1 MDFREFVKYIDSE
14 INLFL
19 IIFAWKCI
27 IFFSSFFRCK
37 NCGATDHRHW
47 ECQEQKNIT
56 SQITCNKCGG
66 YGHVAADCQVKT
78 LVYKFLLGK
87 IHTIHF

>member
-1 MDFREFVKYIDSE
+1 MILITRD
-14 INLFL
+14 NLVSL
-19 IIFAWKCI
+19 PDIIF
-27 IFFSSFFRCK
+27 FFRCK

-56 SQITCNKCGG
+56 STITCNKCGG

-78 LVYKFLLGK
+78 
-87 IHTIHF
+87 

>member
-1 MDFREFVKYIDSE
+1 MPCFLLLFNDFPIA
-14 INLFL
+14 LTL
-19 IIFAWKCI
+19 Q
-27 IFFSSFFRCK
+27 SSFNSNLRCK

-66 YGHVAADCQVKT
+66 YGHVAADCQVKQ
-78 LVYKFLLGK
+78 
-87 IHTIHF
+87 